1 MLKKL
6 LAILLACMML
16 LPCAPVLAE
25 EPLTCGEY
33 SYSLND
39 DGSATI
45 LTCKSGDEVLTVPE
59 ELDGRPV
66 TAIGDRA
73 FILCYFLRKI
83 TLPEGVASIGEL
95 AFANCQ
101 SLKDVIL
108 PDGLVSIGSEAF
120 NNCTSLSV
128 ISLPD
133 SVTDVGSNPFTNC
146 PKLTKI
152 TVSPDHPAL
161 EIIDGALFDRADR
174 RLICY
179 PCAFTDKS
187 YAVPQGTRAIS
198 GNAFAFCAS
207 LTCVSLPDSVT
218 DVGPNPFPHCPNLR
232 EIAVSPDHPALEI
245 IDGALFD
252 RADRRLI
259 CYPCAFT
266 DKSYAVPQGTRAIG
280 EAAFRGCD
288 ALTRITLPESLTSI
302 GREAFSFCT
311 SLSDI
316 ALPDGLRSVGDAA
329 FSSCFFLT
337 SAAIPESV
345 SSIGGDAFDSCPSLT
360 LTVPQGSYAETY
372 AVENNIPYTF

>member
-179 PCAFTDKS
+179 PCAFTD
-187 YAVPQGTRAIS
+187 I
-198 GNAFAFCAS
+198 
-207 LTCVSLPDSVT
+207 
-218 DVGPNPFPHCPNLR
+218 
-232 EIAVSPDHPALEI
+232 
-245 IDGALFD
+245 
-252 RADRRLI
+252 
-259 CYPCAFT
+259 
-266 DKSYAVPQGTRAIG
+266 SYAVPQGTRAIG